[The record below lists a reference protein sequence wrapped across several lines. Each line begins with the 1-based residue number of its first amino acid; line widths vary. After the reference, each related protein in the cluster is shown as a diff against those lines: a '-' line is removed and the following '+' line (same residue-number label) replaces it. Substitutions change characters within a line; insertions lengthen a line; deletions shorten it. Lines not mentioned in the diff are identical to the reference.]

1 MNYTTT
7 MPSAMGSDCQTAPVP
22 TKEPREDSVA
32 GMIREQSIM
41 LFECKRIAEDILYV
55 ITNESYKDPPTEPE
69 NLMQNIHSNLG
80 LTKTVIEEL
89 STIKDLVCG

>member
-7 MPSAMGSDCQTAPVP
+7 ANVPNLPVETAPI
-22 TKEPREDSVA
+22 TQPREDSVA
-32 GMIREQSIM
+32 GMIREQSKM

>member
-7 MPSAMGSDCQTAPVP
+7 ANVPNIPVENTP
-22 TKEPREDSVA
+22 IAQPREDSVA
-32 GMIREQSIM
+32 GMIREQSKM